1 MSKFNNMKKI
11 AIILAAVLCVILI
24 LVAVIALGRK
34 DNEDVQQPLQTEAP
48 ATEDKTPVETE
59 ENLPQDP
66 SAPTEPDETEPQE
79 TKGEN
84 NKDDKPGNTQK
95 PGNSDKPGNTQKPG
109 NSDKPGNTQKPED
122 NPEKEPDRTVRFP
135 YTIAG
140 TDLVIDQVNSY
151 DGLFFEDGSDKE
163 VSNVTAIVLTNRGS
177 TCVEYVN
184 ITMQRDDTQLR
195 FVGSTL
201 EAGDTMIIL
210 EADRKKFQ
218 NGEYKNCTAEIS
230 TIAKLTMSEGLLRV
244 EENEKGGLLVTNL
257 TDKDIP
263 CVRIFYKYYMDD
275 VDVYVGGITYTAK
288 ILDLAAEGSVIVT
301 PSHYY
306 SGFSK
311 ILMIKT
317 YDTKD

>member
-34 DNEDVQQPLQTEAP
+34 DKEDVQQPLQTEAP

-84 NKDDKPGNTQK
+84 NKDD
-95 PGNSDKPGNTQKPG
+95 KPG

-184 ITMQRDDTQLR
+184 ITMQRDGTQLR

-288 ILDLAAEGSVIVT
+288 ILDLAAEGSVVVK

>member
-1 MSKFNNMKKI
+1 MI
-11 AIILAAVLCVILI
+11 
-24 LVAVIALGRK
+24 
-34 DNEDVQQPLQTEAP
+34 E
-48 ATEDKTPVETE
+48 
-59 ENLPQDP
+59 
-66 SAPTEPDETEPQE
+66 
-79 TKGEN
+79 
-84 NKDDKPGNTQK
+84 
-95 PGNSDKPGNTQKPG
+95 
-109 NSDKPGNTQKPED
+109 
-122 NPEKEPDRTVRFP
+122 
-135 YTIAG
+135 
-140 TDLVIDQVNSY
+140 QVNSY
-151 DGLFFEDGSDKE
+151 DGLFFEDGSDRE

-177 TCVEYVN
+177 TCLEYVN

-201 EAGDTMIIL
+201 EAGETMIVL
-210 EADRKKFQ
+210 EAEGKSFK
-218 NGEYKNCTAEIS
+218 NGEYTNSTVEIS
-230 TIAKLTMSEGLLRV
+230 IIDKPTMSEDLVRV

-288 ILDLAAEGSVIVT
+288 VLDLAAEGSVIVM